1 MTTVS
6 WVLATEAAPSDRGK
20 EEHCMGRGGSRPS
33 RMPHSSKLQYLA
45 GSVTKTYERCDILNE
60 TKKHH
65 SPREL
70 TSSSVASYSRPG
82 GHIHQLPQHRLSTQY
97 THTDSHT
104 PRLLLA
110 LHGAIN
116 NLRTP
121 EVPSV
126 VDNRLLKIF
135 FRLLAS
141 RKWLYKCIFF
151 MAF

>member
-20 EEHCMGRGGSRPS
+20 EEHCMGRGGAAHPGCPTAPNSNTLHKVS
-33 RMPHSSKLQYLA
+33 Q
-45 GSVTKTYERCDILNE
+45 KTYETCYILNE

-116 NLRTP
+116 NCRTP

-126 VDNRLLKIF
+126 VDNRLLKMIF
-135 FRLLAS
+135 RILAS